1 MKSGITVER
10 ETSTKSDL
18 ASRYRAVGILA
29 VAAAL
34 PYQSDCKNSAYAPA
48 DLPFDDRFTNGSA

>member
-1 MKSGITVER
+1 MKSGNAVER

-18 ASRYRAVGILA
+18 ASRYKTVGILA

-34 PYQSDCKNSAYAPA
+34 PYQSDCKNSAYAPTDVA
-48 DLPFDDRFTNGSA
+48 VDERFTNGSA

>member
-1 MKSGITVER
+1 MKSGTTAER

-34 PYQSDCKNSAYAPA
+34 PYQSECKNSAYAPA
-48 DLPFDDRFTNGSA
+48 EPQPDDRFEDA

>member
-1 MKSGITVER
+1 MKSGTTVKR
-10 ETSTKSDL
+10 ETSNNNNDL

-34 PYQSDCKNSAYAPA
+34 PYQSECKNSAYAPTEA
-48 DLPFDDRFTNGSA
+48 QPDDRFEDE

>member
-1 MKSGITVER
+1 MKSGTER

-34 PYQSDCKNSAYAPA
+34 PYQSDAKNSAYARTESEP
-48 DLPFDDRFTNGSA
+48 DDRFMNASA

>member
-1 MKSGITVER
+1 MKSGTTVKR
-10 ETSTKSDL
+10 ETSNNNDL

-34 PYQSDCKNSAYAPA
+34 PYQSECKNSAYAPA
-48 DLPFDDRFTNGSA
+48 EPRPDDRFEDA